1 MSQWYHLEIPT
12 DDLAEVANIITVIAE
27 VRKRTATEWEVVRLA
42 YKRHLPEEE
51 GFAKVIT
58 WEANDE

>member
-42 YKRHLPEEE
+42 YKRH
-51 GFAKVIT
+51 FA
-58 WEANDE
+58 